1 MRRIGIV
8 IATGLLLLTVG
19 AAPALAAGPT
29 QVVIVATH
37 TGVGP
42 EDVATFQAGGAGLC
56 PTGSVYVVDGMVTGG
71 PSAHK
76 NFLVIQAFVCD
87 AAAGFT
93 NDDYFIVRIQ
103 AHTTI
108 GMLNDYG
115 TWQVIDG
122 GGAFARLQGTGT
134 LVGIYPETGDGIT
147 DYFSGSLK

>member
-76 NFLVIQAFVCD
+76 NFL
-87 AAAGFT
+87 G
-93 NDDYFIVRIQ
+93 IQ